1 MRILVSDL
9 EVKLSLRSIRKSY
22 LQTNQAQWHLIDP
35 SELLRPEPTFAN
47 KDVGAYRDYTVDPD
61 DPIQERVRQTYLD
74 MHTNQTV
81 DFVKGKFYNV
91 F

>member
-1 MRILVSDL
+1 M
-9 EVKLSLRSIRKSY
+9 Y
-22 LQTNQAQWHLIDP
+22 LIDP
-35 SELLRPEPTFAN
+35 SELLRPEPKFAS

-81 DFVKGKFYNV
+81 DFVKGNIVNMSSIVIKTREKQ
-91 F
+91 